1 MANLERKYI
10 ITMRKDMKKVPYYL
24 RARKAVKVVRKFLQ
38 KHMKCEDVRLE
49 KHLNLLLW
57 SRGNRNPPHRVEVIA
72 TKFEE
77 KDRTFVRAE
86 IVGAPKEEVKAE
98 PKKKGLVSK
107 LKSGISVKE
116 EQKQDEKKEEQKE
129 ELKELKKEE
138 KEVMEHAEA
147 PHSKAESK
155 VKKKEQTGFEKERAA
170 IVKGKKDTQHKKPKG
185 E

>member
-49 KHLNLLLW
+49 KYLNLLLW

-72 TKFEE
+72 TKYEE
-77 KDRTFVRAE
+77 KDGTFVRAE
-86 IVGAPKEEVKAE
+86 LVNAPKEVKEE

-107 LKSGISVKE
+107 LKSGVSVKE
-116 EQKQDEKKEEQKE
+116 DQKQDEKKEEQKE

-138 KEVMEHAEA
+138 REVMEHAEA
-147 PHSKAESK
+147 PHSKAETK
-155 VKKKEQTGFEKERAA
+155 TKKKEQTGFEKERAT
-170 IVKGKKDTQHKKPKG
+170 IVKDKKEQQHKKSKS